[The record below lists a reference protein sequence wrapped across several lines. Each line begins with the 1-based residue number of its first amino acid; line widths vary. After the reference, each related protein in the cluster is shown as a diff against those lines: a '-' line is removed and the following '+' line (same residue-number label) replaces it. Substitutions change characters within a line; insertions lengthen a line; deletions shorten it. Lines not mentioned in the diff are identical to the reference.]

1 MTAATHCAFSYLVS
15 TLSGIPV
22 HPALLCCI
30 FSLLPDIDHPE
41 SLMGKIF
48 SRPSRYLLKKF
59 GHRTVTHAVYFPV
72 GIALLFSPA
81 LLHPALTPFYL
92 GIILSYTSHIFIDL
106 FNKSGVKLFYPLSQ
120 KEYVALR
127 TLSYRIPVASIREYV
142 VLVLILIAS
151 ITFTGEPYSF
161 TQSARSVAKLIYKH
175 YDGAITDFQ
184 NNSEYICDARIE
196 YFDNS
201 ILKKKIET
209 FTVLNI
215 QPEKIYLLTKDE
227 SRTRII
233 MKKSEI
239 TEIEIIKTSVKQN
252 IKKISGKNLEKL
264 NEISSGSFI
273 SGKIIINNFHTNIKT
288 TDSIKIDKGPS
299 STTLTLIC
307 AEPDELLDIIG
318 IEKDRNAELKSLQS
332 KLSSSQLYALS
343 KEEERL
349 KVRIK
354 KLSQSGFYE
363 NYKPISMLNSEI
375 KKIQFRI
382 ETIRIKE
389 SLGTEIELE
398 QKIEKLERGFAV
410 EYELFVS
417 M

>member
-1 MTAATHCAFSYLVS
+1 MTAATHCAFSYLITTIAGV
-15 TLSGIPV
+15 PP
-22 HPALLCCI
+22 HPALLCTI

-41 SLMGKIF
+41 SLIGKIF
-48 SRPSRYLLKKF
+48 SRPSRYILKKF
-59 GHRTVTHAVYFPV
+59 GHRTVTHSAYFPA
-72 GIALLFSPA
+72 GIALLCSPA
-81 LLHPALTPFYL
+81 LFYPALTSFYL
-92 GIILSYTSHIFIDL
+92 GIILSYSSHIFIDL

-127 TLSYRIPVASIREYV
+127 SLSYRIPVASIREYV
-142 VLVLILIAS
+142 VLVLIIIAGVS
-151 ITFTGEPYSF
+151 FTGEPYSF
-161 TQSARSVAKLIYKH
+161 SQSARSVAKLIYKH
-175 YDGAITDFQ
+175 YDGAIADFQ
-184 NNSEYICDARIE
+184 NNSEYICDAKIE

-209 FTVLNI
+209 FIVLNI

-239 TEIEIIKTSVKQN
+239 TEIEVIKTPVKQN
-252 IKKISGKNLEKL
+252 IKKLSGKSLEKL
-264 NEISSGSFI
+264 NEIPSGSFI

-307 AEPDELLDIIG
+307 AAPDELLDIIA

-349 KVRIK
+349 KARIK
-354 KLSQSGFYE
+354 KLSQNGFYE
-363 NYKPISMLNSEI
+363 NYKQISGLNSEI
-375 KKIQFRI
+375 KKIQSRM

-389 SLGTEIELE
+389 SSGTEIELE
-398 QKIEKLERGFAV
+398 QKIEKLERGFSA

-417 M
+417 I

>member
-1 MTAATHCAFSYLVS
+1 MTAATHCSFAYLIS
-15 TLSGIPV
+15 TLAGIPV
-22 HPALLCCI
+22 HPALLCSI
-30 FSLLPDIDHPE
+30 FSLFPDIDHPE
-41 SLMGKIF
+41 SLIGKIF
-48 SRPSRYLLKKF
+48 SRPSRYILKKF
-59 GHRTVTHAVYFPV
+59 GHRTVTHSAYFPA

-81 LLHPALTPFYL
+81 LFFPALTPFYL

-106 FNKSGVKLFYPLSQ
+106 FNKSGVKLFYPLSE

-127 TLSYRIPVASIREYV
+127 TLSYRIPVGSIPEYV
-142 VLVLILIAS
+142 VLILILIAGVS
-151 ITFTGEPYSF
+151 FTGEPYSF
-161 TQSARSVAKLIYKH
+161 AGSARSVAKLIYKH

-184 NNSEYICDARIE
+184 NNSEYICDAKIE

-239 TEIEIIKTSVKQN
+239 TEIEVIKTPVKQY
-252 IKKISGKNLEKL
+252 IKKLSGKSLEKL
-264 NEISSGSFI
+264 NEIPSNSFI

-288 TDSIKIDKGPS
+288 TDSIKIDRGPS

-307 AEPDELLDIIG
+307 AAPDELLDIIG

-343 KEEERL
+343 KEEEKL
-349 KVRIK
+349 KARIK
-354 KLSQSGFYE
+354 KLSGSGFYE
-363 NYKPISMLNSEI
+363 NYKQISMLNSEI
-375 KKIQFRI
+375 KKIQSRI

-389 SLGTEIELE
+389 SSGTEIELE
-398 QKIEKLERGFAV
+398 QKIEKLERGFSA
-410 EYELFVS
+410 EYDLFVRE
-417 M
+417 